1 MRTLPVTRHRAH
13 LFRPLRCRHQSGK
26 DGSTLTAVNGKLISQ
41 LDFENLTGTDRGRKS
56 AGDSNDR
63 KSEVRNPFCCDVAVC
78 AGAAQPGLSN

>member
-1 MRTLPVTRHRAH
+1 VSAARFLLGFSLATLP
-13 LFRPLRCRHQSGK
+13 PSEGN
-26 DGSTLTAVNGKLISQ
+26 DGSTFTAVNGKLISQ